1 MNILGPTEVQWHA
14 KARLVAGC
22 EYYIVGRGTFVFSL
36 MISWQK
42 WWGKN
47 LFTDPAGIKHPDGS
61 GDLYDVNHGGRVL
74 AMAPGLQGMTILKFK
89 PAAYDTKQQ
98 KMDFLDEKR
107 KDDFKPISG
116 SDMRRYA
123 RNGETP
129 PDGFMAPK
137 AWEVLAN
144 YYRNFHQGTNGVSR

>member
-1 MNILGPTEVQWHA
+1 MRKFE
-14 KARLVAGC
+14 
-22 EYYIVGRGTFVFSL
+22 FFS
-36 MISWQK
+36 
-42 WWGKN
+42 
-47 LFTDPAGIKHPDGS
+47 DPAGIKHPDGS

-107 KDDFKPISG
+107 KNDFKPISG

>member
-1 MNILGPTEVQWHA
+1 M
-14 KARLVAGC
+14 
-22 EYYIVGRGTFVFSL
+22 
-36 MISWQK
+36 
-42 WWGKN
+42 
-47 LFTDPAGIKHPDGS
+47 
-61 GDLYDVNHGGRVL
+61 NHGGRVL

-107 KDDFKPISG
+107 KNDFKPISG

-144 YYRNFHQGTNGVSR
+144 YYRNFHQGMNGVSR